1 MPTCPCCFKKVS
13 QTTLARHAKKVSAV
27 TAVERDLYSL
37 TTPTHPNAV
46 EAPAVPVVQYGASGP
61 NRKKAMFDAARDRR
75 YLRRTQRATRFDEID
90 EYFVGRT
97 RTGLDDDLA
106 VKFTEVY
113 RKIVVRDFYDWRP

>member
-13 QTTLARHAKKVSAV
+13 HTTLVRHGNKVLAA
-27 TAVERDLYSL
+27 TAVASL
-37 TTPTHPNAV
+37 AETDHPNAV
-46 EAPAVPVVQYGASGP
+46 EAPAVPVVQYGSTSP

>member
-13 QTTLARHAKKVSAV
+13 QTTLVRHANKVRAV
-27 TAVERDLYSL
+27 TAVERDLHSL
-37 TTPTHPNAV
+37 TTPNHPNAV
-46 EAPAVPVVQYGASGP
+46 EAPAVPVP

>member
-13 QTTLARHAKKVSAV
+13 QTTLVRHAKKVSAV

-37 TTPTHPNAV
+37 TTPTHP
-46 EAPAVPVVQYGASGP
+46 
-61 NRKKAMFDAARDRR
+61 KKAMFDAARDRR